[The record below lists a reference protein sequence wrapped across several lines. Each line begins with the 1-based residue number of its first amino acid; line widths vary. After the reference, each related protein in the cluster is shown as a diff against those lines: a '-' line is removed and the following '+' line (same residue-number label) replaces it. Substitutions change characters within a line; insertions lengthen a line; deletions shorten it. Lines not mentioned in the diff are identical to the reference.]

1 MIIKHIIIMILII
14 GLFDR
19 TARMHVL
26 GGTEYRMPL
35 NASGC
40 LGMHLNASQ
49 CLSMPLNASQCLSM
63 HGIYEQDEANQVT
76 FCFVLIMDVR
86 ERHRRDR
93 GGNGAL
99 RFLQMHGYGL
109 DGA

>member
-1 MIIKHIIIMILII
+1 M
-14 GLFDR
+14 F
-19 TARMHVL
+19 
-26 GGTEYRMPL
+26 
-35 NASGC
+35 
-40 LGMHLNASQ
+40 
-49 CLSMPLNASQCLSM
+49 LNASQCLSM

-86 ERHRRDR
+86 ERDRRDR